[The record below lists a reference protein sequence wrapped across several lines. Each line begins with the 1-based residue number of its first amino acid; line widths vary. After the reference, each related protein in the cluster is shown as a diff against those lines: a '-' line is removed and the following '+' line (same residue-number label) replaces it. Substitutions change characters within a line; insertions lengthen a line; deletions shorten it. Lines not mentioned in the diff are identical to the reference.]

1 MLHIPCYLW
10 WWTSWILVSHKID
23 GDTIAECFTI
33 IQDADVNIT
42 PLLQKCFICPKY
54 IYIIYY
60 SHCLMISVHAV
71 HHPVLPCDLILSCD
85 PDQHVISFNKICV
98 HKSQK
103 STCSTPSSSLFS
115 LLLWYLI
122 CLFRFGTACTCLKMR
137 WNGLLL
143 TVLYQLFYSKGHS
156 YTLSGLWLLVNRT
169 VLGVCQ

>member
-1 MLHIPCYLW
+1 MVILLLNALLLYKMPMLISHPYCRSASYVLN
-10 WWTSWILVSHKID
+10 TSS
-23 GDTIAECFTI
+23 
-33 IQDADVNIT
+33 
-42 PLLQKCFICPKY
+42 KY
-54 IYIIYY
+54 EGGLSSY

-71 HHPVLPCDLILSCD
+71 HHLVLPCDFILSCD

-122 CLFRFGTACTCLKMR
+122 CLFRFGTACTGLKMR

-143 TVLYQLFYSKGHS
+143 TVLYQLFYSKGHA